1 VYVGAGPNGIPDAQ
15 SYPATADS
23 FRYAINPPV
32 RKEAETLLEQV
43 VEARG
48 GLMPGCPSRPC
59 PQAISV
65 DDPGMFVVNYRN
77 EPLAL
82 RVYDPNKVGPDGKR
96 GMQADG
102 LGGDLAYA
110 MQSRTDRAIPA
121 MNLAP
126 NRSPGHRSHR
136 RHHAVPAAHQQGR
149 RRAGRPV
156 HPMLRTY
163 TGDNVR
169 LRVHAGGHEEEHN
182 VTLHGVKWLQTVP
195 VSATAPTPAGARRR

>member
-1 VYVGAGPNGIPDAQ
+1 
-15 SYPATADS
+15 
-23 FRYAINPPV
+23 V
-32 RKEAETLLEQV
+32 RNNASTLLDGIIEVQ
-43 VEARG
+43 G
-48 GLMPGCPSRPC
+48 GMVPGCPTRPC

-126 NRSPGHRSHR
+126 NLVTAATGPTGGTTLFPPHVNRGGAEPGD
-136 RHHAVPAAHQQGR
+136 PFT
-149 RRAGRPV
+149 
-156 HPMLRTY
+156 PMLRTY

-169 LRVHAGGHEEEHN
+169 LARVADGRYLRTDG
-182 VTLHGVKWLQTVP
+182 L
-195 VSATAPTPAGARRR
+195 

>member
-1 VYVGAGPNGIPDAQ
+1 MTRAC
-15 SYPATADS
+15 SSSTTATN
-23 FRYAINPPV
+23 RW
-32 RKEAETLLEQV
+32 
-43 VEARG
+43 
-48 GLMPGCPSRPC
+48 
-59 PQAISV
+59 
-65 DDPGMFVVNYRN
+65 
-77 EPLAL
+77 AL

-126 NRSPGHRSHR
+126 NLITSATGPTGGTTLFPPHINQGGAEPGD
-136 RHHAVPAAHQQGR
+136 PFT
-149 RRAGRPV
+149 
-156 HPMLRTY
+156 PMLRTY

-182 VTLHGVKWLQTVP
+182 VTLHGVKWLQSGTGFRQQLQLRLARVADDRDLRADGLHCAGRRCCP
-195 VSATAPTPAGARRR
+195 VRRPPPVTTCTRWTPRSKATGAASGA

>member
-1 VYVGAGPNGIPDAQ
+1 
-15 SYPATADS
+15 
-23 FRYAINPPV
+23 V
-32 RKEAETLLEQV
+32 RKEAENLLEQV

-102 LGGDLAYA
+102 LAA
-110 MQSRTDRAIPA
+110 TWRTPCK
-121 MNLAP
+121 
-126 NRSPGHRSHR
+126 
-136 RHHAVPAAHQQGR
+136 AVP
-149 RRAGRPV
+149 
-156 HPMLRTY
+156 
-163 TGDNVR
+163 
-169 LRVHAGGHEEEHN
+169 
-182 VTLHGVKWLQTVP
+182 
-195 VSATAPTPAGARRR
+195 TAPSRR